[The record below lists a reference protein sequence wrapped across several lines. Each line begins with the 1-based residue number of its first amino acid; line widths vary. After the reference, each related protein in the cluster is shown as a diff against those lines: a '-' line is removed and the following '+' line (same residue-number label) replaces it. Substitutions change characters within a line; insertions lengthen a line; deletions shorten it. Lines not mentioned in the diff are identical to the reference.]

1 MKTTRSVLLCLLL
14 LAPALLIAAAQA
26 PPSDDFLT
34 GYVTAVLQR
43 ELDLPPSSFSV
54 GVRDGIV
61 TVELPGADSDL
72 QSRVWSALRG
82 VQGMSGLRVQ
92 APPPTQPPPTAEE
105 PPGTAPASQAVLKG
119 RAYPEGDVFRP
130 LLADPKQ
137 PQFFVSMM
145 RFHSSEPVDAFTRTI
160 TMASVGYGGTFGL
173 YRRPTA
179 DGRGAYQISLDGAL
193 FAQFNMDAPSHDL
206 INADYTVG
214 IPFTFREGPFSMRLR
229 LYHQSSHL
237 GDEYL
242 LRFHPK
248 RVNLSYEAADLL
260 VARDWGPF
268 RGYVGGEYRVDRDPS
283 TLRPAMAHWGL
294 EYRSTGDLFDTARLV
309 AGLDVKHDQ
318 QDAWNPSASLRVG
331 LEFGSPSR
339 DKRRLRV
346 FLEGYDGHSPYG
358 QFYQDKVDYFGVAV
372 TFNF

>member
-1 MKTTRSVLLCLLL
+1 MN
-14 LAPALLIAAAQA
+14 AAAQA

-43 ELDLPPSSFSV
+43 ELTLPQTSFSV
-54 GVRDGIV
+54 RVRDGIV
-61 TVELPGADSDL
+61 TVELPGADSEL

-82 VQGMSGLRVQ
+82 VRGISGLRVQ
-92 APPPTQPPPTAEE
+92 ATPPMQPLPTAEE
-105 PPGTAPASQAVLKG
+105 PRGTSPATQTIPKG
-119 RAYPEGDVFRP
+119 RAYPQGDVFRP

-137 PQFFVSMM
+137 PQFFVGMT
-145 RFHSSEPVDAFTRTI
+145 RFHSSVPVDAFSRTI
-160 TMASVGYGGTFGL
+160 TMASVSYGGTFGL

-179 DGRGAYQISLDGAL
+179 DGRGSYQIGLDGAL
-193 FAQFNMDAPSHDL
+193 FAQFNMGAPSHDL
-206 INADYTVG
+206 INADYMVG
-214 IPFTFREGPFSMRLR
+214 IPFTFRQGPFSMRVR

-260 VARDWGPF
+260 LARDWGPF
-268 RGYVGGEYRVDRDPS
+268 RGYVGGEYRVDKDPS
-283 TLRPAMAHWGL
+283 TLKAGMAHWGL
-294 EYRSTGDLFDTARLV
+294 EYRGTRDLFDAARLV
-309 AGLDVKHDQ
+309 VGLDVKHDQ

-346 FLEGYDGHSPYG
+346 FLEGYDGRSPYG